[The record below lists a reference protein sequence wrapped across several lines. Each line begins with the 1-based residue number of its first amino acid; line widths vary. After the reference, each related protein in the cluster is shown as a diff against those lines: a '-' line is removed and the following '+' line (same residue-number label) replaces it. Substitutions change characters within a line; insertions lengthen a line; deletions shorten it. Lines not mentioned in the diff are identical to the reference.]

1 MRIAPAKKHS
11 SPDVYNVRNPLL
23 FPLDE
28 GADVNACRALRALY
42 RTDPVPEADAKSTP
56 LFRDVSKSNKKSPLV
71 YRTYLTGVRSLLAS
85 IDGIDRMLFGMHSFR
100 IGGATTLFAAGCD
113 PSVIMAMGR
122 WSSDIYKLYCRA
134 NTADLAR
141 WQRALGRQSVTTV
154 ETAADLLRRHN
165 FPIDDLSAEAQPND
179 HPDPDADIAADFD
192 PDDVDCDD

>member
-1 MRIAPAKKHS
+1 MPAS
-11 SPDVYNVRNPLL
+11 LRN
-23 FPLDE
+23 E
-28 GADVNACRALRALY
+28 
-42 RTDPVPEADAKSTP
+42 
-56 LFRDVSKSNKKSPLV
+56 
-71 YRTYLTGVRSLLAS
+71 
-85 IDGIDRMLFGMHSFR
+85 
-100 IGGATTLFAAGCD
+100 
-113 PSVIMAMGR
+113 PSVIMTMGR